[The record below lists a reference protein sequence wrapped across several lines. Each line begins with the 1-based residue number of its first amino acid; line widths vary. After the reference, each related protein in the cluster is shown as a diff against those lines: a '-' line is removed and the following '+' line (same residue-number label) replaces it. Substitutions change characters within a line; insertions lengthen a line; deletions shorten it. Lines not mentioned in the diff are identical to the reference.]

1 MWDNIL
7 DFIEDHRKLVVIGA
21 IVIVLLGV
29 CIGVRSCNMSKK
41 KALEKQYAA
50 EEEAKKKEKEASLK
64 QDEAPV
70 DNTEPESEYKQ
81 SLGLDTDDGDDR
93 VKIDKNVI
101 KQRQKQKNQKV
112 KTEPTYKVE
121 ANVFDHTGVPK
132 LMVDGSSCRAYLKG
146 VSLSDFGSKWGTRL
160 TMNDFNATKRIL
172 VGVDQNPDD
181 YIKAD
186 LQSVG
191 WLMNRLSKLEN
202 NVAIK
207 FTNLHIIGSLSA
219 SHVAVL
225 CEYDWYSAFGL
236 KDTLVVFEDISGT
249 LDVKKFGAGDVFSAT
264 AFVHNMKIKTV
275 NGQRVLLVQY
285 QQFSK

>member
-7 DFIEDHRKLVVIGA
+7 DFVEDHRKLVIAGVVIF
-21 IVIVLLGV
+21 VLLGV
-29 CIGVRSCNMSKK
+29 CVGIRSCNMNKK
-41 KALEKQYAA
+41 KQLQQQYKA
-50 EEEAKKKEKEASLK
+50 EEEAKKQQSLK
-64 QDEAPV
+64 QDADV
-70 DNTEPESEYKQ
+70 STSSEPESEYKQ
-81 SLGLDTDDGDDR
+81 SLGLDVEPDDDR

-101 KQRQKQKNQKV
+101 KQRQKKKNQKV
-112 KTEPTYKVE
+112 KTDPTFPVDAK
-121 ANVFDHTGVPK
+121 VFDHTGVPK
-132 LMVDGSSCRAYLKG
+132 LMVDGSSCRAYLKK

-160 TMNDFNATKRIL
+160 TLNDFNAKKRIL

-181 YIKAD
+181 FIKAD

-191 WLMNRLSKLEN
+191 WLMNRLSSLEN

-236 KDTLVVFEDISGT
+236 KDTLVVFEDISGK

-264 AFVHNMKIKTV
+264 VFVHNMKIKTV
-275 NGQRVLLVQY
+275 NGQRVLVVQY
-285 QQFSK
+285 QEFSK